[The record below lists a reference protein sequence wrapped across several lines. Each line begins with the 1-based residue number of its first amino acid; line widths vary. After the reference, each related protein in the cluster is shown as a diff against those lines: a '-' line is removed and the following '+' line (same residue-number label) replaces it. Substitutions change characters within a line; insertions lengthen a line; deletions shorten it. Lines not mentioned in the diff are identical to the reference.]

1 MSEKNPPLLWV
12 LDFIAPNFQVLGQKM
27 TLTGDV
33 LIASR
38 QLWSLLHE
46 DTVRSA
52 LIGPGVVKGR
62 VSIKENPVDIEFL
75 IGSVVF
81 DPTEMRPGE
90 PIPLINILNPE
101 VVDPLEQSTPEQVQ
115 RILRTLVVKK
125 GTVSDSERLVT
136 LRVKGALPQTLVAE
150 QTMVPQNISFVSG
163 IKKARFLLGGQKRA
177 LYVPFR
183 DALER
188 NRFSDPARVW
198 GFRVDKKKFEP
209 FDSTLFRDWV
219 IVEMQADVEAAPRDT
234 STAMDE
240 EYSAILEY
248 VVGNRDY
255 FIL

>member
-12 LDFIAPNFQVLGQKM
+12 LDFIAPAFQVLGQKM
-27 TLTGDV
+27 TLSGDI

-52 LIGPGVVKGR
+52 LIGPGVAKGR

-75 IGSVVF
+75 VGVVVF

-115 RILRTLVVKK
+115 RIARTLAVKK

-136 LRVKGALPQTLVAE
+136 LRVKGALPRTLVVE
-150 QTMVPQNISFVSG
+150 QTIVPQNISFVSG
-163 IKKARFLLGGQKRA
+163 LKKTRFLLGGQKHA
-177 LYVPFR
+177 LYTPFR
-183 DALER
+183 EGLER
-188 NRFSDPARVW
+188 NRFSDPARIW
-198 GFRVDKKKFEP
+198 SFRIDKKKFEP
-209 FDSTLFRDWV
+209 FDSSLFKDWV
-219 IVEMQADVEAAPRDT
+219 IVEMQAEPDAAPVET
-234 STAMDE
+234 SAAIDDE
-240 EYSAILEY
+240 YTSILDY
-248 VVGNRDY
+248 IVANREY